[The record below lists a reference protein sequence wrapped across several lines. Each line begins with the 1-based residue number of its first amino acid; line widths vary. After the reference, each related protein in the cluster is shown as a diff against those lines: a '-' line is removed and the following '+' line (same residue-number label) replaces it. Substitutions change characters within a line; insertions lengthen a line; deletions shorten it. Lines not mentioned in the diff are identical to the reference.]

1 MYRLV
6 TIDVALPTSFGAKEP
21 GLGNVCLSISVH
33 VYFPYHLEF
42 RLKWLCV
49 FCTRRYENEDSNIAS
64 AFEYLSFTKI

>member
-33 VYFPYHLEF
+33 MRTL
-42 RLKWLCV
+42 LIIL
-49 FCTRRYENEDSNIAS
+49 NLG
-64 AFEYLSFTKI
+64 LSGCMFLYTEVRKRG